1 MFVVLADYTF
11 KRSARTRLCQA
22 GDAQTLGSKD
32 RAGRSRNMQ
41 EEPRRNTPFFT
52 TLQTTRMVQGECFN
66 QLLQWGIENSA
77 APNNDTTAQ
86 PAEQQRD
93 PSRGLNPE
101 ILAQLLGGP
110 SDADRMREAMTA
122 ILAPVAEVDMD
133 NKMIAWDNLEQLI
146 ESIDNANNL
155 EPLGMW
161 TPLVQQLGSEEAGS
175 RMMAAWCCSTAVQ
188 NNIKSQEKL
197 VSYGAVPK
205 LAGLVLEDRDQ
216 GVRKRACNALSS
228 ATRNFQPAM
237 DELEKSL
244 PEGVWKVKGLDAA
257 DMESVDEVIE
267 KLREI
272 AAGGP
277 TA

>member
-1 MFVVLADYTF
+1 MYTF
-11 KRSARTRLCQA
+11 LHNIANNGNGT
-22 GDAQTLGSKD
+22 
-32 RAGRSRNMQ
+32 GRVV
-41 EEPRRNTPFFT
+41 EPDTATMTQP
-52 TLQTTRMVQGECFN
+52 GFN

-77 APNNDTTAQ
+77 APHNDTTAQ

-122 ILAPVAEVDMD
+122 ILAPIAEVDME

-161 TPLVQQLGSEEAGS
+161 TPLVQQLGSEEVGS

-197 VSYGAVPK
+197 VAYGAVPK

-272 AAGGP
+272 AARGP
-277 TA
+277 TD

>member
-1 MFVVLADYTF
+1 MT
-11 KRSARTRLCQA
+11 QP
-22 GDAQTLGSKD
+22 G
-32 RAGRSRNMQ
+32 
-41 EEPRRNTPFFT
+41 
-52 TLQTTRMVQGECFN
+52 FN

-77 APNNDTTAQ
+77 APHNDTASQ
-86 PAEQQRD
+86 PTEQQRD
-93 PSRGLNPE
+93 PSRGLNSE

-161 TPLVQQLGSEEAGS
+161 TPLVQQLGSEEVGS

-197 VSYGAVPK
+197 VAYGAVPK
-205 LAGLVLEDRDQ
+205 LAGLVLEDRDL
-216 GVRKRACNALSS
+216 G
-228 ATRNFQPAM
+228 PAM

-272 AAGGP
+272 AARGLSD
-277 TA
+277 